1 MRKICQK
8 TILGI
13 FHVKGT
19 FSKSQLDC
27 WKRYFARSF
36 SQRLHPVVIDLFKV
50 NNGSIRTIFEICLK
64 ITKTLERRHRRRC
77 GVFIVNF
84 IVLLLLTDFIHWTG
98 VSIIG
103 FKQAKACWVLEHSK
117 FWKGS
122 RKHPT

>member
-27 WKRYFARSF
+27 WKRYFARSI

-50 NNGSIRTIFEICLK
+50 NNGNRTIFEICLK
-64 ITKTLERRHRRRC
+64 IIETLERRHRRRC
-77 GVFIVNF
+77 GAFIVNF
-84 IVLLLLTDFIHWTG
+84 EQISYIGLVFLLLTLN
-98 VSIIG
+98 
-103 FKQAKACWVLEHSK
+103 KQKPAGYWSTVNFGKAVENIPPEKIFLS
-117 FWKGS
+117 
-122 RKHPT
+122 